1 IRTVLLT
8 GLTKFD
14 GSKMR
19 RLSVREFQQLAGR
32 AGRAGFD
39 TRGYVVA
46 QAPEHVIEN
55 LRAEAKAANADK
67 KRKKIKKKAA
77 PAGFG
82 GWSEETLTKLIG
94 SEPESLRSRMRIDHS
109 TILNLAA
116 RPGSDVATIS
126 RFIDST

>member
-1 IRTVLLT
+1 VLLT

-77 PAGFG
+77 PAGFV
-82 GWSEETLTKLIG
+82 GWSE
-94 SEPESLRSRMRIDHS
+94 
-109 TILNLAA
+109 
-116 RPGSDVATIS
+116 
-126 RFIDST
+126 